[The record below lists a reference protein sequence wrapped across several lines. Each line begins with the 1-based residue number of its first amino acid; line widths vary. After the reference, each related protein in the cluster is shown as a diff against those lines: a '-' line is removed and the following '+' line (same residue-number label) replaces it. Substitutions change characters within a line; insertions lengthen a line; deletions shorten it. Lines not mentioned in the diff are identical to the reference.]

1 MLIIEVN
8 QCNGCGVCVEV
19 CPQGAISL
27 AEGTAQVDSSL
38 CTGCQACVA
47 ACPTGAIKVPMPMA
61 RTQRPS
67 VTVHEERAPVSTAQ
81 RGAIATLAAAALT
94 FMGHHL
100 LPRVAEAL
108 ISTLQR
114 RSSVPTDPR
123 RVRDQRPNTTEPFAS
138 TTFGSAGRGYRHRR
152 RGR

>member
-1 MLIIEVN
+1 MLIIDVN
-8 QCNGCGVCVEV
+8 QCSGCGVCVEV

-27 AEGTAQVDSSL
+27 VEGTARVDSSL

-47 ACPTGAIKVPMPMA
+47 ACPTGAIEAPMPIA
-61 RTQRPS
+61 RKQRSS
-67 VTVHEERAPVSTAQ
+67 VTVHDERAPVSTAQ
-81 RGAIATLAAAALT
+81 RGAIATLAAAAVT

-108 ISTLQR
+108 VSALQR

-123 RVRDQRPNTTEPFAS
+123 QVKDQRITVTEPSAS
-138 TTFGSAGRGYRHRR
+138 TVFGSGGRGYRHRR